1 MSSISAGTTSGTAL
15 VSSGDTTGALL
26 LRTNGTTT
34 ALTLGADQTA
44 TFAGAVTAPSF
55 SGTSS
60 TATNLAGG
68 SNGTI
73 PYQSAAGTTQML
85 AVGTSGQV
93 LQTNG
98 AGAPSWVTP
107 STGAVSLITS
117 VNIANVQTHNF
128 TGLSGYYNYRLFF
141 TAVSSAS
148 VSSTAIRI
156 QVGSGSASASSYY
169 FGGVRTDGTSVS
181 STERDNDT
189 AFVPFDGVND
199 LSNSYSIQ
207 LSADIFT
214 APSQNITFQSRGNGY
229 GNFNNTQTANL
240 MGVWLGGSSMS
251 SIHLN
256 FGSTNFTGSIYLYG
270 VKNA

>member
-98 AGAPSWVTP
+98 VGAPSWVTP
-107 STGAVSLITS
+107 SAGAVSLISS

-128 TGLSGYYNYRLFF
+128 TGLSGYYQYQLFV
-141 TAVSSAS
+141 TATSNTS
-148 VSSTAIRI
+148 VTGTSIAIK
-156 QVGSGSASASSYY
+156 VGSGSAQTDNYY
-169 FGGVRTDGTSVS
+169 FGGVRSDGTSVS
-181 STERDNDT
+181 AAERDNEV
-189 AFVPFDGVND
+189 AFYPLYGVND

-207 LSADIFT
+207 VTTDIFT
-214 APSQNITFQSRGNGY
+214 APSQYPTFQSRGNGY
-229 GNFNNTQTANL
+229 GNFNNTQTANI
-240 MGVWLGGSSMS
+240 MGVWLGGTSMS

-256 FGSTNFTGSIYLYG
+256 LGGTNFTGSIYLYG

>member
-15 VSSGDTTGALL
+15 VSSGDTTGALVFQ
-26 LRTNGTTT
+26 TNGTTT
-34 ALTLGADQTA
+34 ALTLNANQTA
-44 TFAGAVTAPSF
+44 TFVGAVTAPSF

-85 AVGTSGQV
+85 AVGTAGQL

-98 AGAPSWVTP
+98 AGAPTWVTP
-107 STGAVSLITS
+107 SSGAVALISS

-128 TGLSGYYNYRLFF
+128 TGLSGYYQYQLFV
-141 TAVSSAS
+141 TAVSNTS
-148 VSSTAIRI
+148 VGNTAIRI
-156 QVGSGSASASSYY
+156 QVGTGTAGTDSYY
-169 FGGVRTDGTSVS
+169 FGGVYSNGTSVAS
-181 STERDNDT
+181 SERDSDT
-189 AFVPFDGVND
+189 AFVPFFGVGD

-207 LSADIFT
+207 VTTDIFT
-214 APSQNITFQSRGNGY
+214 APSQNITFQSRANGY
-229 GNFNNTQTANL
+229 GSGNNTQTANM

-256 FGSTNFTGSIYLYG
+256 LGGTNFTGSIYLYG

>member
-15 VSSGDTTGALL
+15 VSSGDTTGALVFQ
-26 LRTNGTTT
+26 TNGTTT
-34 ALTLGADQTA
+34 ALTLNANQTA

-85 AVGTSGQV
+85 AVGTAGQV

-98 AGAPSWVTP
+98 AGAPTWVTP
-107 STGAVSLITS
+107 SSGAVALITS

-128 TGLSGYYNYRLFF
+128 TGLSGYYNYRLFV
-141 TAVSSAS
+141 TAVSNTS
-148 VSSTAIRI
+148 VADTAIRI
-156 QVGSGSASASSYY
+156 QVGSGSASTSSYY
-169 FGGVRTDGTSVS
+169 YGGVYSSGTSVGGS
-181 STERDNDT
+181 EVDNDV
-189 AFVPFDGVND
+189 AYYPFLNSAA

-207 LSADIFT
+207 LSTDIFT

-229 GNFNNTQTANL
+229 GNANNTQTNNM

-256 FGSTNFTGSIYLYG
+256 LGGTNFTGSIYLYG